1 MLNKHISSV
10 SYLLFVCLDKE
21 QLIIDKNKSVSE
33 LEAIYIGTIF
43 IPIYSYFHFLFS
55 KKSMEDHH
63 DHLGIF

>member
-43 IPIYSYFHFLFS
+43 NIDT
-55 KKSMEDHH
+55 M
-63 DHLGIF
+63 G